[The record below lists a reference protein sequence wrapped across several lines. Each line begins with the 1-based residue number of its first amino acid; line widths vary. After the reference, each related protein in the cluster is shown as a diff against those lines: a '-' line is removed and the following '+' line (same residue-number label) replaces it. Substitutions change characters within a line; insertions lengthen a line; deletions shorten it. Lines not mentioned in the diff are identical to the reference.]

1 MTTVTSNTAANGVTT
16 YSGSA
21 ASLGDTS
28 TSRLSQKT
36 LDQSDF
42 LALLT
47 AQLQAQDP
55 LNPTSNA
62 DLVAQMATITNTSGI
77 SEMNTNLANI
87 ADTISSLKSQLSA
100 SRLGTAASWIGHAM
114 LVSSDSAAPNTAG
127 DYSGQF
133 TIKSASDTVKVNLVG
148 SDGTVVKTLDLG
160 AQPAGEVT
168 FYWDGKDE
176 GGNYVGGGTYK
187 VQVEGAEASGMATWT
202 SIAAV
207 QSPADDS
214 SARLITTLGTYDPA
228 DAIKLL

>member
-1 MTTVTSNTAANGVTT
+1 MTTVTSSTTNGVTS
-16 YSGSA
+16 YSGT
-21 ASLGDTS
+21 ASSLTDTS
-28 TSRLSQKT
+28 TSRLSQDT
-36 LDQSDF
+36 LDQDDF

-77 SEMNTNLANI
+77 SEMNNNLATI
-87 ADTISSLKSQLSA
+87 SSTISSLASSLDS
-100 SRLGTAASWIGHAM
+100 SRLSTAASWIGHAM
-114 LVSSDSAAPNTAG
+114 LVSSNSAAPNTAG

-133 TIKSASDTVKVNLVG
+133 TIATAADDVKVNLVDSSG
-148 SDGTVVKTLDLG
+148 NTVKTIDLG
-160 AQPAGEVT
+160 SQAAGDVT

-176 GGNYVGGGTYK
+176 DGNYVGGDTYT
-187 VQVEGAEASGMATWT
+187 VQVEGVDAKNVATWT

-214 SARLITTLGTYDPA
+214 SAKLITTLGTYSPS